1 MNLLLREEG
10 EIFRNGS
17 RSNSFGSHIRDH
29 QLLRERDESRPR
41 VNRSRRCATGCGR
54 RERSHITLA
63 DVIGPCSL
71 VNEPRAIERR
81 WSQVLS
87 LLANG
92 RVHLRTLKRER
103 EGGRAAHSPRGIM
116 PFVNYYSGHT

>member
-1 MNLLLREEG
+1 MYMNLSLH

-17 RSNSFGSHIRDH
+17 RCIRVRVTIISS
-29 QLLRERDESRPR
+29 LERDESRSR
-41 VNRSRRCATGCGR
+41 VNRARRCATGCGR

-116 PFVNYYSGHT
+116 PFVNYYSDHT